1 MPSQRI
7 NEVEKIDVAYV
18 ANLARLHLSP
28 EEIRT
33 YQGQLNQ
40 IVGYVRKIGELDLKN
55 IEPTSH
61 ARLLQNVFRSDTV
74 KPSLDREIALK
85 NAPKQANDQFM
96 VPKIMEE

>member
-1 MPSQRI
+1 MPSHRTT
-7 NEVEKIDVAYV
+7 EVEKIDVAYV
-18 ANLARLHLSP
+18 ANLARLYLSP

-33 YQGQLNQ
+33 YQSQLNQ
-40 IVGYVRKIGELDLKN
+40 IVGYVRKISELDLKN